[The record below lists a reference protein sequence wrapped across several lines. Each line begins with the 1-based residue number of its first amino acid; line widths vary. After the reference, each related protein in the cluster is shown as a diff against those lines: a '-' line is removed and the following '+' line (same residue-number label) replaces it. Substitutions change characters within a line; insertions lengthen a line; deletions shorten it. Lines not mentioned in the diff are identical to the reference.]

1 MMIPTSSQLSFA
13 FWTFAGF
20 YLYWIWAENNS
31 TFGFETII
39 NQKRR
44 TGHRNIMNIL
54 VKVNDQRTQLC
65 GAEIHQKYVMRE
77 SLN

>member
-1 MMIPTSSQLSFA
+1 MMIQTSSQLSFA

-39 NQKRR
+39 NHEMSIRAQEHHEYL
-44 TGHRNIMNIL
+44 G
-54 VKVNDQRTQLC
+54 
-65 GAEIHQKYVMRE
+65 E
-77 SLN
+77 S